1 MGAVLLDGKGLGRE
15 IEDDLKNR
23 VEKLNIEGIEPH
35 LAVILVGDDPASH
48 VYVRNKENA
57 CKRTGIK
64 STKIILPSSTSEKE
78 VLDLIG
84 EMNEDDNIHGI
95 LVQSPTPKQIDELQ
109 ITKKIDPAKDVDGFH
124 PQNLGKLV
132 QGDTDG
138 LLPCTPAGIM
148 KLLEHAKIDL
158 EGKKV
163 TVIGRSRIVGMPL
176 SLMLAQKGVDAT
188 VTITHSRSKNI
199 EQICQSSDVIIAAVG
214 EGIRLKLGFTVFG
227 QREYESKQVSALAWG
242 ALAIG
247 LVLLI
252 TPTREYAYP
261 LIFSLTFGDPF
272 MGELRRKGID
282 SKNVILAACVF
293 VLGIWLACW
302 YAFGTPI
309 IVCLIVAP
317 IAVLAETPRL
327 RYIDDNAT
335 MLLIP
340 LAAVVTLEPFLNVM

>member
-1 MGAVLLDGKGLGRE
+1 MGAVLLDGKSLSRE
-15 IEDDLKNR
+15 IEGDLKNR
-23 VEKLNIEGIEPH
+23 VEKLNNEGIEPH

-78 VLDLIG
+78 VLDLID
-84 EMNEDDNIHGI
+84 EMNEDDSIHGI

-214 EGIRLKLGFTVFG
+214 RPKFVKREWVGKSSVVVDVGISRVMNQSTGKSELVGDVEKTAMEVASHMTPVPGGVGPMTIAMLLTNTV
-227 QREYESKQVSALAWG
+227 VSA
-242 ALAIG
+242 
-247 LVLLI
+247 
-252 TPTREYAYP
+252 T
-261 LIFSLTFGDPF
+261 
-272 MGELRRKGID
+272 K
-282 SKNVILAACVF
+282 
-293 VLGIWLACW
+293 
-302 YAFGTPI
+302 
-309 IVCLIVAP
+309 
-317 IAVLAETPRL
+317 
-327 RYIDDNAT
+327 
-335 MLLIP
+335 
-340 LAAVVTLEPFLNVM
+340 